1 MKTYP
6 AKTQVTFTVLC
17 EAVSHEM
24 LFYLPTALLLQLII
38 VRLQLPDMLQLSE
51 YLKDVFTYKSYNMT
65 PVYLDVLRN
74 RLIFWS
80 VEI

>member
-17 EAVSHEM
+17 EAVNHEM

-51 YLKDVFTYKSYNMT
+51 YLKDVFTYKSYNVT